1 MKRQISIFLLIVLF
15 CGMVSQNII
24 AAEEEDNGEKI
35 TLEELKTLTPK
46 AVLERANKDMEELYG
61 LKNFFPQKVKG
72 RELNTALLQQQ
83 INEAIRAPERFTGF
97 DIVYG
102 SSHGTKIT
110 HKGKVMTRYSGY
122 NVFGDP
128 VSTDGFP
135 WDAGWSGTKIQN
147 FLFIPSPW
155 DTKKLNQLFDNFPES
170 FGSKPPEKLTEYLGG
185 ETFEGKCTPKD
196 R

>member
-1 MKRQISIFLLIVLF
+1 MKKLFVIFLMAVLF
-15 CGMVSQNII
+15 CGLVSQNNI
-24 AAEEEDNGEKI
+24 AAEKKEDSEEKI

-46 AVLERANKDMEELYG
+46 AVLERANKDMQELYG
-61 LKNFFPQKVKG
+61 LKDFFPQKAKG
-72 RELNTALLQQQ
+72 RELNTTLLQHQ
-83 INEAIRAPERFTGF
+83 INEAIKAPQNFTGF

-102 SSHGTKIT
+102 TSHGKEIT

-147 FLFIPSPW
+147 LQSI
-155 DTKKLNQLFDNFPES
+155 
-170 FGSKPPEKLTEYLGG
+170 
-185 ETFEGKCTPKD
+185 
-196 R
+196 